1 MSGAR
6 AATVR
11 LTAEQLAAWEAE
23 QKRQQLARQV
33 RALGR
38 QRASLA
44 RRAESLGRAYDIA
57 PPHIRPVGDVDEDD
71 TAAMAAF
78 IAEETERTVKLE
90 QALQRLA
97 HDTRQAQGLRVMQGI
112 AAAAGGGADPR
123 TTPTDPSARVVSP
136 VESATQPTGDAD
148 VPADHGLEDDLAEAV
163 DIVARLDDR
172 ATAPDW
178 VTDLLKDLRTTDPR
192 RRPLLLEHLGAE
204 VEALNAAAAERELLR
219 TEFDQ
224 LSQRAAELG
233 GTALTSRAARA
244 DADLRAGRPVDLAPL
259 REAVAAAE
267 SAHLRRSLE
276 KHQEM
281 LVVAAFERRGYQVL
295 SGVGLYTADGGVI
308 LRRKDPPWSR
318 HGVAV
323 HIEGEQLRVS
333 TVHFQDPSSGGATE
347 DPRVAEREAI
357 CTDITEVY
365 RTLPDAGLR
374 LGAEPVRTVSED
386 EVVLVPRG
394 LLADVPPAVKS
405 PPVELKQMELP
416 Q

>member
-23 QKRQQLARQV
+23 QRRQQLARQV

-57 PPHIRPVGDVDEDD
+57 PPRIRPVGHVNEDD
-71 TAAMAAF
+71 TAAMTAF
-78 IAEETERTVKLE
+78 IAEETERTAKLE

-112 AAAAGGGADPR
+112 AAAAGCADPR
-123 TTPTDPSARVVSP
+123 TPPTDPSARVVSP
-136 VESATQPTGDAD
+136 VESARRPTDDAD
-148 VPADHGLEDDLAEAV
+148 VRADHRREDDLAEAA

-172 ATAPDW
+172 ATAPDG
-178 VTDLLKDLRTTDPR
+178 VEDLLQDLRTTNPPR
-192 RRPLLLEHLGAE
+192 RRLLLEHLAAE
-204 VEALNAAAAERELLR
+204 VEALNTAAVEWELLR
-219 TEFDQ
+219 AEFDQ

-233 GTALTSRAARA
+233 GKALARRAARA
-244 DADLRAGRPVDLAPL
+244 SDDLTAGRPVDLAPL
-259 REAVAAAE
+259 REAVAVAE
-267 SAHLRRSLE
+267 SEDLRRRLE
-276 KHQEM
+276 KHQEG

-308 LRRKDPPWSR
+308 LRRKNPPWSR
-318 HGVAV
+318 YGVAIYV
-323 HIEGEQLRVS
+323 EGEQLRVS
-333 TVHFQDPSSGGATE
+333 TLHLQDPSSVGATAQ
-347 DPRVAEREAI
+347 PQIAVREAT
-357 CTDITEVY
+357 CADITEVY
-365 RTLPDAGLR
+365 RSLPDVGLR
-374 LGAEPVRTVSED
+374 LGADPVLTVSED
-386 EVVLVPRG
+386 EVVPVPRG

-405 PPVELKQMELP
+405 PPVELKQMEQP